1 MAKRHI
7 ALFLVLLASG
17 AFAQSRIQ
25 TRNLKP
31 QAVKVCPC
39 GRHSSE
45 TDRLVAKLNALSP
58 MSRNAAITLI
68 ESLYKQ
74 EQEKQKKRLK
84 VFHKENEI

>member
-7 ALFLVLLASG
+7 ALFLVLFASG

-31 QAVKVCPC
+31 QSVKVCPC
-39 GRHSSE
+39 GKHSRE
-45 TDRLVAKLNALSP
+45 EELLTKLNALSP

-74 EQEKQKKRLK
+74 EQEASMKRLK
-84 VFHKENEI
+84 VFHREEET

>member
-7 ALFLVLLASG
+7 ALFLVLFASA

-31 QAVKVCPC
+31 QSVKVCPC
-39 GRHSSE
+39 GKHSGE

-68 ESLYKQ
+68 ESLYQQ
-74 EQEKQKKRLK
+74 EQEASMKRLK
-84 VFHKENEI
+84 VFHREEEN